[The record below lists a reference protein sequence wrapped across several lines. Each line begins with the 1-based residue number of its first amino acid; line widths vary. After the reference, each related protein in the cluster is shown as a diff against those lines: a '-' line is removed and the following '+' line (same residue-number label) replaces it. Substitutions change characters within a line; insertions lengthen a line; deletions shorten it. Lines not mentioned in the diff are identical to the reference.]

1 MTRSTLPARRA
12 PALPAGELADLRRM
26 LEEQRAF
33 RVEQLTQLHLPGPRG
48 PLGSADPEILTSLAT
63 GARAAL
69 HDVQAALWRMDEGR
83 YGLCTACGEP
93 IERGAAGDPAAD
105 RRCMTCQ
112 RAACGGRRHPVTPAR
127 NPRTGTTP
135 GPR

>member
-12 PALPAGELADLRRM
+12 PALPAGELAELRRM

-33 RVEQLTQLHLPGPRG
+33 RIEQLMQLHLPGPRG
-48 PLGSADPEILTSLAT
+48 PLGSTDPEILTSLAT

-83 YGLCTACGEP
+83 YGLCTACGAPVEL
-93 IERGAAGDPAAD
+93 ERLEIVPQTAECLA
-105 RRCMTCQ
+105 CH
-112 RAACGGRRHPVTPAR
+112 RAALRG
-127 NPRTGTTP
+127 
-135 GPR
+135 